1 MNEDKFHDECG
12 VVGIYGAENAAAL
25 SYFALTSLQHRGQES
40 AGIAV
45 CDSSG
50 AGDNGTAENKARI
63 KLHKGIGLVNDVFD
77 KNNFEKLSGNIAV
90 AHVRYATAGG
100 RTIDNAQPFVNSFK
114 NGSIAL
120 AHNGQLVNHTKIREL
135 LEDNGSTFLSSSDSE
150 VILKLIVRKYIENG
164 GHLGTPNLNEGDE
177 KAKQKRFVDAVVQA
191 VKLIKGSFALCIMTE
206 NMLIG
211 VRDPNGIRPLCIGT
225 IGKASQ
231 GDFKGESEVAPLG
244 EGVDRNEVRAQGK
257 TFRHTSFILAS
268 ESCAIDAVNGSFL
281 RDVEPGE
288 LVVISKDG
296 LVSYKYANE
305 RKLTCIFEY
314 VYFARPDSVI
324 DGISVQEARYKM
336 GQVLA
341 HENAVDADI
350 VIGVP
355 DSGLGAA
362 MGYARESGIPYGMGI
377 IKNKYIGRTFI
388 APTQAERENMVF
400 VKLNAIRS
408 DLEGKR
414 VVVIDDSI
422 VRGTTSRR
430 LVQILRRAGAKEVH
444 FRVSSPPVKFPCY
457 LGIDTP
463 SKSELISSTHEL
475 EEIRRE
481 IGADSLAFISL
492 GGMIKAL
499 SGKEIVARKNVAG
512 ACACPCENTGATH
525 EGMSGSAIDGA
536 FCKGCFSGIYP
547 V

>member
-1 MNEDKFHDECG
+1 MGFRDECG

-45 CDSSG
+45 SDG
-50 AGDNGTAENKARI
+50 AKI
-63 KLHKGIGLVNDVFD
+63 KLHKGMGLVSDVFEQGH
-77 KNNFEKLSGNIAV
+77 FESLDGSIAV
-90 AHVRYATAGG
+90 GHVRYATAGG
-100 RTIDNAQPFVNSFK
+100 RTIENAQPFMNSFK
-114 NGSIAL
+114 MGSIAL
-120 AHNGQLVNHTKIREL
+120 AHNGQLVNYEELRES
-135 LEDNGSTFLSSSDSE
+135 LEDGGSTFSSSSDTE
-150 VILKLIVRKYIENG
+150 VILKLIVRKFVENG
-164 GHLGTPNLNEGDE
+164 GKLGHRTKVSLSGLTGQSDNDKNQEL
-177 KAKQKRFVDAVVQA
+177 FVTAVVQA
-191 VKLIKGSFALCIMTE
+191 VKEIKGSFALCIMTE

-211 VRDPNGIRPLCIGT
+211 VRDPNGIRPLCMGR
-225 IGKASQ
+225 
-231 GDFKGESEVAPLG
+231 VG
-244 EGVDRNEVRAQGK
+244 EGYV
-257 TFRHTSFILAS
+257 LAS
-268 ESCAIDAVNGSFL
+268 ESCAIDSVNGQFE
-281 RDVEPGE
+281 RDIAPGE
-288 LVVISKDG
+288 IVVINKDG
-296 LVSYKYANE
+296 IKSILTNDSLSVK
-305 RKLTCIFEY
+305 KQTCIFEY

-324 DGISVQEARYKM
+324 DGIAVQEARYKM
-336 GQVLA
+336 GEVLA
-341 HENAVDADI
+341 KESPVEADI

-362 MGYARESGIPYGMGI
+362 QGYARASGVPYGMGI

-388 APTQAERENMVF
+388 APTQKERENMVF

-414 VVVIDDSI
+414 VIVIDDSI

-463 SKSELISSTHEL
+463 SKNELISSTHEL
-475 EEIRRE
+475 EEIRQE

-492 GGMIKAL
+492 EGMISAL
-499 SGKEIVARKNVAG
+499 SACGKGDRG
-512 ACACPCENTGATH
+512 
-525 EGMSGSAIDGA
+525 
-536 FCKGCFSGIYP
+536 FCKGCFSGEYP

>member
-1 MNEDKFHDECG
+1 MGFRDECG

-45 CDSSG
+45 S
-50 AGDNGTAENKARI
+50 NGKKIT
-63 KLHKGIGLVNDVFD
+63 LHKDMGLVSDVFEQGH
-77 KNNFEKLSGNIAV
+77 FEALEGSIAV
-90 AHVRYATAGG
+90 GHVRYATAGG
-100 RTIDNAQPFVNSFK
+100 RTIENAQPFMNSFK
-114 NGSIAL
+114 MGSIAL
-120 AHNGQLVNHTKIREL
+120 AHNGQLVNYEELRES
-135 LEDNGSTFLSSSDSE
+135 LEDGGSTFSSSSDTE
-150 VILKLIVRKYIENG
+150 VILKLIVRKFVENG
-164 GHLGTPNLNEGDE
+164 GKLGHTREEML
-177 KAKQKRFVDAVVQA
+177 KQVQHDLPSQHDSDLFVTAVVQA
-191 VKLIKGSFALCIMTE
+191 VKEIKGSFALCIMTE

-211 VRDPNGIRPLCIGT
+211 VRDPNGIRPLC
-225 IGKASQ
+225 
-231 GDFKGESEVAPLG
+231 LG
-244 EGVDRNEVRAQGK
+244 EINPVIEPVEMTSAANAGGFDKLNHRN
-257 TFRHTSFILAS
+257 SYILAS
-268 ESCAIDAVNGSFL
+268 ESCAIDSVNGQFI
-281 RDVEPGE
+281 RDIKPGE
-288 LVVISKDG
+288 IIVINKNGIKSILTNDSLSGK
-296 LVSYKYANE
+296 KQ
-305 RKLTCIFEY
+305 TCIFEY

-324 DGISVQEARYKM
+324 DGIAVQEARYKM
-336 GQVLA
+336 GEVLA
-341 HENAVDADI
+341 KESPVDADI

-362 MGYARESGIPYGMGI
+362 QGYARASGVPYGMGI

-388 APTQAERENMVF
+388 APTQKERENMVF

-414 VVVIDDSI
+414 VIVIDDSI

-463 SKSELISSTHEL
+463 SKNELISSTHEL
-475 EEIRRE
+475 EEIRQE

-492 GGMIKAL
+492 EGMIEAL
-499 SGKEIVARKNVAG
+499 RSCKPEA
-512 ACACPCENTGATH
+512 
-525 EGMSGSAIDGA
+525 DG
-536 FCKGCFSGIYP
+536 FCKGCFSGEYP